1 MPPNHGQR
9 GFVRKNNG
17 TSVALTARPLD
28 FTEWATVANIQGSED
43 DEEQILSAFV
53 SAQGF
58 NSQSPIDPGGAGNV
72 FIDAQA
78 RIQFGV
84 GGVMMDLF
92 CDVVLGG
99 LVALP
104 ASSMRVSVR
113 LSPDPA
119 GLMNSPV
126 TLRGGISENV
136 RPGTINPQL
145 TFKQGPLLANT
156 DGSAFPVPPFGRRV
170 HALITPFASIAGATL
185 KFMAGN
191 AVIGESAIP
200 ASAAQAAAI
209 PNDANRV
216 LIRSGAND
224 AIVLAR
230 LIFEL
235 QT

>member
-1 MPPNHGQR
+1 MNGQR
-9 GFVRKNNG
+9 GYVRKNNG
-17 TSVALTARPLD
+17 TSVVLTPMPLD

-53 SAQGF
+53 TASGF
-58 NSQSPIDPGGAGNV
+58 NSQSPVDPGGVGNTFV
-72 FIDAQA
+72 DAQA

-84 GGVMMDLF
+84 GGVLMDIF

-99 LVALP
+99 LIALP

-113 LSPDPA
+113 LSPDPT

-145 TFKQGPLLANT
+145 TFKQPALLANT
-156 DGSAFPVPPFGRRV
+156 DGAAFPVPPFGRRV
-170 HALITPFASIAGATL
+170 HALITPFASIAGSTL

-191 AVIGESAIP
+191 VTLGESAIP

-216 LIRSGAND
+216 LIRSGANN
-224 AIVLAR
+224 ITLAR